1 MRIADALGGNA
12 LLQRS
17 DPMTI
22 EGQRHDVRIAP
33 GASAT
38 IGSVV
43 TMPGIVAEARMRVT

>member
-1 MRIADALGGNA
+1 MRIVVALSGNA

-22 EGQRHDVRIAP
+22 EGQCCDVRIAP
-33 GASAT
+33 GAIPT

-43 TMPGIVAEARMRVT
+43 TMPGIVAEARVRVT